1 MLRRHLLGSLLIAV
15 AVASLASVASAEAFN
30 PKTQSH
36 WGACSRTTT
45 NVKQAVRDFA
55 ANGVLADFAHLIDI
69 YPPPSRLEKTMDRR
83 LVVGRVHQKVVTA
96 NHGCDGEGE
105 WFAVGPRTLNKG
117 EKVGVKVSR
126 KLRSKLCLKG
136 HSGCRRIVLKV
147 AVVFPINCWNPN
159 MGPVKVALYVHRH
172 KKKKPKHKVQPAKEE
187 VAPTPEPE
195 PEPEPEPPAPT
206 PDPAATAAQQTC
218 GEGGGVVVTLSNGT
232 SATASASFLL
242 NETGH
247 GPIAPGASEQV
258 TIALG
263 YGESKTITVKSGETV
278 LIDAK
283 SFTNA
288 CGVAKPAARASVVSA
303 CYSRESESGSGE
315 EYGGL
320 YKFELANIQGATLAA
335 SFKIEWS
342 GQNGK
347 VEVEEF
353 GPLAPGE
360 TIEPEPEIL
369 IGYPSFTPFPEE
381 KEIPSFYRVSSGGE
395 LLLNV
400 PEVEFPC

>member
-1 MLRRHLLGSLLIAV
+1 MLRRHLLGSLLIVV
-15 AVASLASVASAEAFN
+15 AIASLASVASAEAFN

-69 YPPPSRLEKTMDRR
+69 RPPHSRLEKTMDRR
-83 LVVGRVHQKVVTA
+83 LVVGRVHEKVVTA

-126 KLRSKLCLKG
+126 QLRSKLCLKG
-136 HSGCRRIVLKV
+136 HSGCRRIVIKM
-147 AVVFPINCWNPN
+147 AVVFPVNCWNPN
-159 MGPVKVALYVHRH
+159 MGHVKVALYVHRR
-172 KKKKPKHKVQPAKEE
+172 KKKKPKHNVQPAKEE

-195 PEPEPEPPAPT
+195 PEPAPEPTPT

-247 GPIAPGASEQV
+247 GPIAPGGSEQV
-258 TIALG
+258 KIALS
-263 YGESKTITVKSGETV
+263 YGESTTITVKSGETV
-278 LIDAK
+278 LVNAK
-283 SFTNA
+283 SFTNT
-288 CGVAKPAARASVVSA
+288 CGVAKPAANVSVVSA

-320 YKFELANIQGATLAA
+320 YKFELINVQGATAAA

-342 GQNGK
+342 GQKGK

-360 TIEPEPEIL
+360 KVEPEIL
-369 IGYPSFTPFPEE
+369 IGYPYFTGPPEE
-381 KEIPSFYRVSSGGE
+381 MEIPSFYKVSSGGE
-395 LLLNV
+395 LVLSE
-400 PEVEFPC
+400 PKVEFPC